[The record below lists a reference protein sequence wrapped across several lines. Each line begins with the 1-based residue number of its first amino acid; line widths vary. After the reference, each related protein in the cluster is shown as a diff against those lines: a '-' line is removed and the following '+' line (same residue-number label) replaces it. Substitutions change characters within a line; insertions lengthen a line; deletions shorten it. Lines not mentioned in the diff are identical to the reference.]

1 MRILLSL
8 ILVLFFVS
16 CSSRKQS
23 IGNFTEKEASEIAIT
38 LLLNQQVTEWN
49 NGNLDGFM
57 EAYWKSDSL
66 LFVTATSTR
75 KGWQSVYNSYQKN
88 YFDSESSRGNLRFEL
103 LEFQPLNHQNSEILV
118 LGKWEVSKEEKVS
131 SGKFSLI
138 LKQIEGKW
146 RIIVDHTW

>member
-8 ILVLFFVS
+8 VLILFFVS

-23 IGNFTEKEASEIAIT
+23 IGNFTEKEASELAII

-66 LFVTATSTR
+66 LFITATSTR
-75 KGWQSVYNSYQKN
+75 KGWQSVYDSYRKN
-88 YFDSESSRGNLRFEL
+88 YFETESTRGILKFEV
-103 LEFQPLNHQNSEILV
+103 LEFYPLNQQNNEILV
-118 LGKWEVSKEEKVS
+118 LGKWEVNKEEKIS

-138 LKQIEGKW
+138 MKQIEGKW

>member
-49 NGNLDGFM
+49 KGNLDGFM

-66 LFVTATSTR
+66 LFITATSTR

-88 YFDSESSRGNLRFEL
+88 YFDSESSRGNLKFEI
-103 LEFQPLNHQNSEILV
+103 LEFHSLNQQNSEILA